1 LNTEEIENEEDIE
14 NATVNSVSET
24 FTEDILENNFLK
36 KFNLIMNWKHNL
48 LICKTCKYV
57 IEEGTIVSHVSRY
70 HRNIVESKILKKEEE
85 LIFLEEL
92 NLIAPMINS
101 NLNVEEDCEF
111 IQGLIDFEGYQ
122 CLDCKYI
129 CLTDTNIKKHIKNK
143 HNNNQENNIKFGTNQ
158 NQSINNYEKCNIQTL
173 FLQPEKRR
181 YFRVKKISRLPNQVE
196 TIERE
201 SIERIFARINS
212 NNRGDQLRTGHQ
224 FVSSFHTEA
233 NWNYVFDKFNNEEI
247 DNIVGLPVDKKLEE
261 SMGKIF
267 NQGEKFSKVVN
278 HHFNQLIDNPLSK

>member
-1 LNTEEIENEEDIE
+1 MENEEDIE

-24 FTEDILENNFLK
+24 FTEDILENNLLK
-36 KFNLIMNWKHNL
+36 KYNLVMNLKHNL

-57 IEEGTIVSHVSRY
+57 IEEGTIVNHVSRN
-70 HRNIVESKILKKEEE
+70 HRNIVDSKILKKEEE
-85 LIFLEEL
+85 SIFLEDL

-122 CLDCKYI
+122 CSDCKYI
-129 CLTDTNIKKHIKNK
+129 CLADTNIKKHIKNK
-143 HNNNQENNIKFGTNQ
+143 HNNNEENILENRTNQ
-158 NQSINNYEKCNIQTL
+158 NQKIKNYEKCNVQTL
-173 FLQPEKRR
+173 FLQPDKRR
-181 YFRVKKISRLPNQVE
+181 YFRVNKISRLPNQIE
-196 TIERE
+196 TIDRE
-201 SIERIFARINS
+201 CIEIIFARNNS

-247 DNIVGLPVDKKLEE
+247 DNIVGMQVDKKLEE

-267 NQGEKFSKVVN
+267 DQGEKFSKVVN